1 MMSKDRDRISVE
13 QWVFEKVDDFWIF
26 EKFDCG
32 DDDLNEFIIRDACPH
47 KLELI
52 SETYSLAKIE
62 KISNNM
68 DLIAFVS
75 LANDAIGLTTNKQKR
90 PLDNEMRGYD
100 TFPAV
105 KITRLGVDKE
115 YHGKM
120 YGSLMIEIVKK
131 IFTTNNRTGCRYLT
145 VDAYNSPRVISFY
158 QQNDFDFLHNKDAD
172 DDTRIMFFDL
182 KRYVMESK

>member
-1 MMSKDRDRISVE
+1 
-13 QWVFEKVDDFWIF
+13 
-26 EKFDCG
+26 
-32 DDDLNEFIIRDACPH
+32 
-47 KLELI
+47 
-52 SETYSLAKIE
+52 
-62 KISNNM
+62 
-68 DLIAFVS
+68 
-75 LANDAIGLTTNKQKR
+75 
-90 PLDNEMRGYD
+90 
-100 TFPAV
+100 
-105 KITRLGVDKE
+105 
-115 YHGKM
+115 M